1 MSKGFFSSLSNFVS
15 DTVYTTVRAGFAVGS
30 LGMSEILLAEMGHE
44 SPMERRERQEERL
57 ELQKEYIRA
66 SVPCKKENNK

>member
-1 MSKGFFSSLSNFVS
+1 MSKGFFNSLSNLVTDS
-15 DTVYTTVRAGFAVGS
+15 VYTATRAAIAVGS
-30 LGMSEILLAEMGHE
+30 LGMSEILLHEMGHE

-66 SVPCKKENNK
+66 LAEKEKNK